1 MWTIIVTPSMWDKEK
16 AKSVYPVLEDFD
28 SFEEWYRS
36 ELRGRMVQT
45 LMEVDIQSLHVML
58 QDTDMHDVEKAVRD
72 TKVLFRPLDGN
83 VRAGFEHLNTRYKK
97 DLCKRYQDDVTA
109 SGPDE
114 IARAVKKV
122 REVED
127 SKWREAVTA

>member
-1 MWTIIVTPSMWDKEK
+1 MCKMIVTHMYLPSMWDKEK

-58 QDTDMHDVEKAVRD
+58 QDTDMHDDLKKQCGIRWCCSARWTVTCVLDSNTSTLGTKKTSVRG
-72 TKVLFRPLDGN
+72 TK
-83 VRAGFEHLNTRYKK
+83 T
-97 DLCKRYQDDVTA
+97 T
-109 SGPDE
+109 
-114 IARAVKKV
+114 
-122 REVED
+122 
-127 SKWREAVTA
+127 